1 MNIQNVSHPLA
12 KLSEFYKNALLLTL
26 ISMLAIWVI
35 NIQHGWITNDS
46 ILYFEMAKHIANGDF
61 QAAYDV
67 EKFSWGFYPALI
79 ALVHKIT
86 GLGLHASAN
95 LLIVGFFVGLVAG
108 LMRLVQIAGG
118 SWREQYLAVCLLLG
132 ARYMIGD
139 IMPMVSRDL
148 GYWTMMLW
156 AVNFL
161 VLYYQKTKLAHA
173 FYWQGFALI
182 GLLFRIEGAVHLL
195 ALPLLGLCF
204 KTHARTWRQ
213 RLMPYAMVLL
223 GAFILATVL
232 ITKGASLD
240 HLGRIKEL
248 FTGLSD
254 IQSNFSQNLS
264 HRVEIMRNDVIG
276 EPFKEYAWFTFILAY
291 LAIVTIKCLS
301 VAGWAPTLLSVTQ
314 FKRIQSACE
323 PIATRF
329 ILWWMLL
336 SWATGCLIAFKVNLL
351 SGRYVGL
358 FGIALIVLASF
369 VFSAWLNQLFQSQLS
384 RKSKTLLFLVI
395 VLILTGFVSSVVPKR
410 DGYHYEIEA
419 VRYVKQKVKPDESVF
434 YSSPRQRFYANA
446 PYEGRNYDEW
456 EYIQTRIQDGR
467 IHQFNYLVIHLDAT
481 PENKSKE
488 DYLAKHLNQFRLD
501 NTFYGYKNKKR
512 ILVYAKVILETH
524 K

>member
-1 MNIQNVSHPLA
+1 MNIKSLYHHLA
-12 KLSEFYKNALLLTL
+12 KLSDFYKNAILLTS
-26 ISMLAIWVI
+26 ISMFAIWVI

-61 QAAYDV
+61 QAAYNV

-108 LMRLVQIAGG
+108 LMRLVQIASG

-132 ARYMIGD
+132 ARYMVGD

-148 GYWTMMLW
+148 GYWTTMLW

-161 VLYYQKTKLAHA
+161 VLYYQKAKLAHA

-182 GLLFRIEGAVHLL
+182 ALLFRIEGAVQLL

-204 KTHARTWRQ
+204 KTHARTCRQ
-213 RLMPYAMVLL
+213 RLTPYAMVLL
-223 GAFILATVL
+223 GAFILASML
-232 ITKGASLD
+232 IAKGANLD
-240 HLGRIKEL
+240 NLGRMKEL

-336 SWATGCLIAFKVNLL
+336 SWATGCLIAFKVNIL

-358 FGIALIVLASF
+358 FGIALITLGSF
-369 VFSAWLNQLFQSQLS
+369 AFSALLNRLS
-384 RKSKTLLFLVI
+384 ACKLSKKSKSLLVFVI
-395 VLILTGFVSSVVPKR
+395 GLIIIGFIGNVAPKKES
-410 DGYHYEIEA
+410 YYFEIDA
-419 VRYVKQKVKPDESVF
+419 VRYVKQKIKPDESVL
-434 YSSPRQRFYANA
+434 YSSPRQRFYADA
-446 PYEGRNYDEW
+446 PYEGRYYDGW
-456 EYIQTRIQDGR
+456 EYIQTRIQDDR
-467 IHQFNYLVIHLDAT
+467 INQFNYLVIHLDAT
-481 PENKSKE
+481 PENEVKE
-488 DYLAKHLNQFRLD
+488 YYLATYLKKFKLD
-501 NTFYGYKNKKR
+501 RTFYGHKNKKR
-512 ILVYAKVILETH
+512 ILVYQRVVE
-524 K
+524 

>member
-1 MNIQNVSHPLA
+1 MNIKSLYHHLT
-12 KLSEFYKNALLLTL
+12 KLSDFYKNAILLT
-26 ISMLAIWVI
+26 SMSIFAIWVI

-95 LLIVGFFVGLVAG
+95 LLIVGFFVGLVGG

-132 ARYMIGD
+132 ARYMVGD

-148 GYWTMMLW
+148 GYWTTMLW

-161 VLYYQKTKLAHA
+161 VLYYQKAKLAHA

-182 GLLFRIEGAVHLL
+182 ALLFRIEGAVQLL
-195 ALPLLGLCF
+195 ALPLFGLCF
-204 KTHARTWRQ
+204 TTQARTWCQ
-213 RLMPYAMVLL
+213 RLMPYALVLL
-223 GAFILATVL
+223 GAFILATML
-232 ITKGASLD
+232 IAKGESLD
-240 HLGRIKEL
+240 NLGRMKEL

-276 EPFKEYAWFTFILAY
+276 EPFKEYAWFTFLLAY

-314 FKRIQSACE
+314 FNRIKSVCE
-323 PIATRF
+323 PITTRF
-329 ILWWMLL
+329 ILWCMLL

-358 FGIALIVLASF
+358 FGIALITLGSF
-369 VFSAWLNQLFQSQLS
+369 ALSALLNQLSACKLS
-384 RKSKTLLFLVI
+384 KKSKSLLVFVTGLIVI
-395 VLILTGFVSSVVPKR
+395 GFIGSVAPKKQS
-410 DGYHYEIEA
+410 YYFEIDA
-419 VRYVKQKVKPDESVF
+419 VRYVKQKIKPNESVL
-434 YSSPRQRFYANA
+434 YSSPRQRFYADA
-446 PYEGRNYDEW
+446 PYEGRYYDEW

-467 IHQFNYLVIHLDAT
+467 INQFNHLVIHLDAT
-481 PENKSKE
+481 PENQSKE
-488 DYLAKHLNQFRLD
+488 HYLATHLSQFKLD
-501 NTFYGYKNKKR
+501 KTFYGHKNKKR
-512 ILVYAKVILETH
+512 ILVFKKVVE
-524 K
+524 